1 MWSLRA
7 LQLWDSGIFFFFRKS
22 RLPKFVLSLLSMWLT
37 DSHEDA
43 AWITNKDPLRS
54 TRNSAQYSVIT

>member
-1 MWSLRA
+1 MVSTSPSA
-7 LQLWDSGIFFFFRKS
+7 LGFWGFFFRKS
-22 RLPKFVLSLLSMWLT
+22 RLPKFVLSLLSTSLT

-43 AWITNKDPLRS
+43 AWITNKDLLRS

>member
-1 MWSLRA
+1 MWSLQV
-7 LQLWDSGIFFFFRKS
+7 LQLWDSGVFFFRKS
-22 RLPKFVLSLLSMWLT
+22 RLPKFVLSLLSTSLT

-43 AWITNKDPLRS
+43 AWITNKDLLRS